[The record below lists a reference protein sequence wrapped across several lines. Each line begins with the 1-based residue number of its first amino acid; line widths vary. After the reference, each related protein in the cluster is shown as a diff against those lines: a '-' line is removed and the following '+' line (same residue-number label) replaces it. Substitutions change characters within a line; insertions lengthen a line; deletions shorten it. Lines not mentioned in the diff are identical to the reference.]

1 MKKIIL
7 LTVSFI
13 SHLAFGGET
22 IQPQK
27 MSVEAY
33 LRTVGQQ
40 YDIFFAAE
48 TAYARRQPD
57 YILSE
62 TLAITA
68 FPTNVDMA
76 LATLT
81 NLLTN
86 ITVRVDSHDRRV
98 HYVMDRRLLEIPDY
112 VMDRTLAAVDFSGN
126 AFDFLEQLGQTAPPI
141 VNDNIF
147 SIGAGPIVA
156 NQSTAIS
163 IHEKNITV
171 REALTQGV
179 NLEGYNRIIWT
190 SCAYLDSPRTTIKY
204 NGPRR
209 ILPPSNQ

>member
-1 MKKIIL
+1 MKKIIIW

-13 SHLAFGGET
+13 GHLALGGET
-22 IQPQK
+22 VQPKK
-27 MSVEAY
+27 MFVEDY
-33 LRTVGQQ
+33 LEDVGKR
-40 YDIFFAAE
+40 YDVFFAAE

-57 YILSE
+57 YILSQ

-98 HYVMDRRLLEIPDY
+98 HYVMDRRLLEMPDY
-112 VMDRTLAAVDFSGN
+112 VMNRTLTAVDFSGN
-126 AFDFLEQLGQTAPPI
+126 ASDYLEQLGQTAPPI
-141 VNDNIF
+141 VNDNNVNN
-147 SIGAGPIVA
+147 GGGPIVV
-156 NQSTAIS
+156 NHDTAIS
-163 IHEKNITV
+163 IHEKNIAV
-171 REALTQGV
+171 REALTRGV

-190 SCAYLDSPRTTIKY
+190 SCAYLDSPKTEIKY
-204 NGPRR
+204 NGLQR
-209 ILPPSNQ
+209 IFPPSK

>member
-7 LTVSFI
+7 LTISLI
-13 SHLAFGGET
+13 SHLALGRET
-22 IQPQK
+22 VQPQK

-33 LRTVGQQ
+33 LRTIGQQ

-68 FPTNVDMA
+68 FPTNVDTA

-98 HYVMDRRLLEIPDY
+98 HYVMDRRLLEMPDY
-112 VMDRTLAAVDFSGN
+112 VMNRTLAAVDFSGN
-126 AFDFLEQLGQTAPPI
+126 AFDFL
-141 VNDNIF
+141 V
-147 SIGAGPIVA
+147 
-156 NQSTAIS
+156 
-163 IHEKNITV
+163 
-171 REALTQGV
+171 
-179 NLEGYNRIIWT
+179 
-190 SCAYLDSPRTTIKY
+190 
-204 NGPRR
+204 
-209 ILPPSNQ
+209 